1 MNQIIALQKA
11 LSKIKPKHDTP
22 FGRLHPYWARKPL
35 NIMRVIIKILSKRNH
50 IVADPFMG
58 CGTTVF
64 ASLLEKRRSLGFD
77 INPLATLIAKSTL
90 SLSKITN
97 AQLQRVDVFLKGLEK
112 EMRPW
117 YEDFERKEI
126 VERVR
131 FNVRGKFAKGEFKLV
146 PAELVLKSIDNE
158 GQINGRRTVCHPS
171 KVTICSD
178 PHEQLINSPIDFDN
192 TDLLENARIAIPRG
206 AKLAHYFT
214 IRNRAAIN
222 LVLQHINSSSSENN
236 DIKDILLF
244 LLSTSLPLLRL
255 SDYKASSQWPYWRP
269 KNRLT
274 SRNPIFVFRKRFREL
289 QAAHVWLLAN
299 LPKFKFEEKLK
310 IVTNNSKSRK
320 LAVTVANKPFQELS
334 ATALKGKIDLIVTD
348 PPYSDQVPYLEYS
361 SLWVKALGLTLPK
374 NAYDLEIVK
383 TDASGR
389 KEHSNSYAKK
399 LIHALF
405 VCAELVKPNGYV
417 VWFYQDSDLQNWSA
431 LFKASR
437 EYGLNILSVIPIS
450 KQRRSMKTVITPG
463 RTFDGDLILVFQK
476 NKTVDKNKKNQHMDL
491 ILKDCQ
497 RVIKTASDAEFF
509 QKYALVI
516 QKGFEEG
523 WLGQVGSHYKN
534 IKLFF
539 ENIEA

>member
-1 MNQIIALQKA
+1 MNPIYSLQKTLA
-11 LSKIKPKHDTP
+11 KIKPKHDTP

-35 NIMRVIIKILSKRNH
+35 NIIRAIVKNLSKRNH
-50 IVADPFMG
+50 IIADPFMG

-64 ASLLEKRRSLGFD
+64 AALLEKRRAVGFD
-77 INPLATLIAKSTL
+77 ISPLATLIAKSTL
-90 SLSKITN
+90 SLSKSKHG
-97 AQLQRVDVFLKGLEK
+97 QLQKIDNFLKNLEK

-117 YEDFERKEI
+117 YEDFERKQI

-131 FNVRGKFAKGEFKLV
+131 FNVRGKFAKGEFKLI
-146 PAELVLKSIDNE
+146 PSELILKSID
-158 GQINGRRTVCHPS
+158 GQGHINGKRTICHPS
-171 KVTICSD
+171 KLTICSD
-178 PHEQLINSPIDFDN
+178 PHEQLINSPIDFEN
-192 TDLLENARIAIPRG
+192 IDLLENARIAIPKG

-222 LVLQHINSSSSENN
+222 LILQHINSNRADQ

-274 SRNPIFVFRKRFREL
+274 SRNPIFVFAKRFREL
-289 QAAHVWLLAN
+289 QVAHNWLAAN
-299 LPKFKFEEKLK
+299 MPKFKFEENYKTVVNDEYKRELL
-310 IVTNNSKSRK
+310 VS
-320 LAVTVANKPFQELS
+320 VANKPFQELS
-334 ATALKGKIDLIVTD
+334 STQLKGKIDLIITD

-361 SLWVKALGLTLPK
+361 SLWVKALGLSFPK
-374 NAYDLEIVK
+374 NAFDLEIVK
-383 TDASGR
+383 TDANGR
-389 KEHSNSYAKK
+389 KEHSNSYTKK

-450 KQRRSMKTVITPG
+450 KQRRSMKTVTSPG

-476 NKTVDKNKKNQHMDL
+476 QKIANNQKRNPKIDV

-497 RVIKTASDAEFF
+497 RLIKIASDAEFF

-516 QKGFEEG
+516 QKGFEDG
-523 WLGQVGSHYKN
+523 WLGHVGSHYKN
-534 IKLFF
+534 IKSFF